1 MNYSINHEPLGLP
14 EMDAQHAYLYSL
26 FDRIEPAGKTGD
38 NDIMKILLLEIEG
51 YLLFHFSS
59 EEYLMRH
66 YTFPGFTVH
75 VSDHVAAGTR
85 LVRFL
90 DDFDA
95 ARLNQAAL
103 RIFLTGWLSEHS
115 KISDSQYAEWIKKCR
130 ENISLP

>member
-1 MNYSINHEPLGLP
+1 MDYSINTEPIGLP
-14 EMDAQHAYLYSL
+14 EIDAQHAYLFSL
-26 FDRIEPAGKTGD
+26 FDKIESVDAGK
-38 NDIMKILLLEIEG
+38 MKELLREIEG

-66 YTFPGFTVH
+66 YKFPGFAVH
-75 VSDHVAAGTR
+75 SSDHEAAGTR

-95 ARLNQAAL
+95 ARLNPAAL

-115 KISDSQYAEWIKKCR
+115 KISDSQYAEWIKNCR
-130 ENISLP
+130 EKISAP